1 MGFLAVLAIC
11 IIFTAICV
19 AMAKKRQ
26 RNVMLWGILGFS
38 FWFIPVI
45 ILALIGPNTK

>member
-1 MGFLAVLAIC
+1 MGFLIVIAVC

-19 AMAKKRQ
+19 AMAKTRR
-26 RNVMLWGILGFS
+26 RNSILWGILGFS

-45 ILALIGPNTK
+45 ILALIGPASA